1 MAHRFFDYSVLTPA
15 ERIELAME
23 LWDSLP
29 DDSSEPP
36 LTEAQKAVL
45 GERLDDLRG
54 NPDAGSPW
62 EEVRDR
68 IERKFRNAP

>member
-29 DDSSEPP
+29 DDSNEPP
-36 LTEAQKAVL
+36 LTDAQKTVL
-45 GERLDDLRG
+45 AERLDDLRV
-54 NPDAGSPW
+54 NPSAGAPW
-62 EEVRDR
+62 EQVRGR
-68 IERKFRNAP
+68 IERKFRNES

>member
-29 DDSSEPP
+29 DDSHEPP

-45 GERLDDLRG
+45 SERLEDLNR
-54 NPDAGSPW
+54 NSRAGGPW
-62 EEVRDR
+62 EEVRER
-68 IERKFRNAP
+68 IERKFRSES